1 MEKDIARSPKKIEN
15 ANIFVESNQSAN
27 SIRNLIM
34 KALKKY
40 NINNNKFKIFLKADY
55 SELH

>member
-1 MEKDIARSPKKIEN
+1 MEFRELTGEEFKKIEN

-34 KALKKY
+34 KALKGKRL
-40 NINNNKFKIFLKADY
+40 I
-55 SELH
+55 